1 MAIKDLK
8 RMMGNKNVE
17 FCNSLCELTGGGLKR
32 GWAKFR
38 TKAYV
43 WASAAIFGSC
53 YAAA

>member
-1 MAIKDLK
+1 MVIKDLK

-17 FCNSLCELTGGGLKR
+17 FCNSLCELKGGGLKR

-43 WASAAIFGSC
+43 
-53 YAAA
+53 